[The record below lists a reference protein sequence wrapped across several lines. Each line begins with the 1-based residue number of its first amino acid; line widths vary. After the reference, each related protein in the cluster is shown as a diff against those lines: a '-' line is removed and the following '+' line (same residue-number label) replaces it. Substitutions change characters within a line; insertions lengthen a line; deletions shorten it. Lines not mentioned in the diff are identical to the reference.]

1 MINIDTCKHD
11 FSNEDSGF
19 CTHGC
24 GKKETSFIIEKLQQ
38 ENARL
43 KELAKNLDNYTTHTT
58 QDCSVPLHKC
68 DCGLDRLREELN
80 P

>member
-1 MINIDTCKHD
+1 MNKQGETICEHYKNPITCVEC
-11 FSNEDSGF
+11 NR
-19 CTHGC
+19 
-24 GKKETSFIIEKLQQ
+24 IEKLQQ